1 MYVLSDQARLVDV
14 APRKIRLQMLNGGVH
29 LQQSAVYRIT
39 SSGIEY
45 LTMMQKVV
53 DTESTVTANIT
64 RAIGNQTALTIRHQ
78 RTQR

>member
-1 MYVLSDQARLVDV
+1 
-14 APRKIRLQMLNGGVH
+14 
-29 LQQSAVYRIT
+29 
-39 SSGIEY
+39 
-45 LTMMQKVV
+45 MMQKVV